1 MKDTKIRDITA
12 KAKSDG
18 ERNTNKNFL
27 HKRLSILLALLLLA
41 GLFTAQ
47 GIADQAF
54 AAENIDVKISQTGGY
69 FAVAGDTGVNVTMKV
84 ENKGKE
90 AITFLAKT
98 GLSKT
103 SGVLTEPSPASAKV
117 TVEPGTSADILFL
130 ISVAKTAQPDTYKI
144 PVILTD
150 DRDGSIMRSR
160 DLEINVI
167 KKVTP
172 PGADPNT
179 NAIVYS
185 PALDLVHK
193 LSPAEAITVGSVTDL
208 SLSFINSGNTAMK
221 NALITL
227 GMPDGI
233 TVNNGSSSL
242 SVGYLSIG
250 DAKTVVFPLAADDK
264 VSTKNYPFTVKREF
278 KDNQNAAQSIEQTI
292 YIPVRG
298 SGADSVSGLSITDIN
313 APKQVLAGEDF
324 TLNFKVVN
332 NGDNS
337 TGQVKVYAEAQ
348 SGLVNRTQNAFIEKS
363 IAPGENRS
371 YSITYFTTEGA
382 AETSYTIKLVV
393 EQLSGDGKSI
403 QQYTGIYVKKGTAG
417 SIKTPQLMVSSY
429 SYGGTFVHAG
439 DEFRLDLE
447 LRNTSP
453 AHTLRN
459 VKVTLESG
467 DGTFIPVR
475 SSNSFYIDNIDKNS
489 SAGHSIYLSVKPDAE
504 QKTTSINVTMSYE
517 DTEANTF
524 NATDIIS
531 IPVMQDTRLLV
542 DDIIAPP
549 ELYAGMPSGVSVEFY
564 NMGKTKLNN
573 LRINAEGNFDTMESN
588 SYYAGNMA
596 PGTSDSYDFTFI
608 PRETGL
614 MTGKI
619 VFSYEDASGDQQAF
633 EKEFEFQIIEM
644 PVWDEEQFPPE
655 DGQDGNKKI
664 PWVPI
669 GIGAGIL
676 AAAAFLLIRRHC
688 KKKLQREMEINE

>member
-1 MKDTKIRDITA
+1 
-12 KAKSDG
+12 
-18 ERNTNKNFL
+18 
-27 HKRLSILLALLLLA
+27 
-41 GLFTAQ
+41 
-47 GIADQAF
+47 
-54 AAENIDVKISQTGGY
+54 
-69 FAVAGDTGVNVTMKV
+69 
-84 ENKGKE
+84 
-90 AITFLAKT
+90 
-98 GLSKT
+98 
-103 SGVLTEPSPASAKV
+103 
-117 TVEPGTSADILFL
+117 
-130 ISVAKTAQPDTYKI
+130 
-144 PVILTD
+144 
-150 DRDGSIMRSR
+150 
-160 DLEINVI
+160 
-167 KKVTP
+167 
-172 PGADPNT
+172 
-179 NAIVYS
+179 
-185 PALDLVHK
+185 
-193 LSPAEAITVGSVTDL
+193 
-208 SLSFINSGNTAMK
+208 
-221 NALITL
+221 
-227 GMPDGI
+227 
-233 TVNNGSSSL
+233 
-242 SVGYLSIG
+242 
-250 DAKTVVFPLAADDK
+250 
-264 VSTKNYPFTVKREF
+264 
-278 KDNQNAAQSIEQTI
+278 
-292 YIPVRG
+292 
-298 SGADSVSGLSITDIN
+298 
-313 APKQVLAGEDF
+313 
-324 TLNFKVVN
+324 
-332 NGDNS
+332 
-337 TGQVKVYAEAQ
+337 
-348 SGLVNRTQNAFIEKS
+348 
-363 IAPGENRS
+363 
-371 YSITYFTTEGA
+371 
-382 AETSYTIKLVV
+382 KLVV
-393 EQLSGDGKSI
+393 VQLSGDGKSI

-655 DGQDGNKKI
+655 DGQDGSKKI

-676 AAAAFLLIRRHC
+676 AAAAFLLIRRHR
-688 KKKLQREMEINE
+688 KKKMQREMEINE

>member
-264 VSTKNYPFTVKREF
+264 VSTKNYPFTVKIEF

-655 DGQDGNKKI
+655 DGQDGSKKI

-676 AAAAFLLIRRHC
+676 AAAAFLLIRRHR